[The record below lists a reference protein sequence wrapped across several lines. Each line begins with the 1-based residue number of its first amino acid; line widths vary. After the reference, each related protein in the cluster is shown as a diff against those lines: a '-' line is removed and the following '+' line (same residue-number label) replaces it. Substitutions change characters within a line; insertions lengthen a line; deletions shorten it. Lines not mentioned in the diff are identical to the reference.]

1 MQTYEATCSY
11 TQPKKM
17 PLDYELLKVA
27 STLVVFNIFLPSF
40 DTYSDIAFSYS
51 LISGTYEPYKAHRLM
66 GKVTKHPIY
75 GSVMLI
81 PIILVTLFTIP
92 HWFRRENSIL
102 KRLLTFPILIGQ
114 LWPQWQVVKILWL
127 MIKKSSTWKN
137 EKEKLEKEVSSL
149 GN

>member
-1 MQTYEATCSY
+1 
-11 TQPKKM
+11 M

-27 STLVVFNIFLPSF
+27 STLVVFNVFLPSF
-40 DTYSDIAFSYS
+40 DTYSDIAFSNS

-66 GKVTKHPIY
+66 GKVTKHPIN

-92 HWFRRENSIL
+92 HWLRRENSIL

-127 MIKKSSTWKN
+127 MIKKAVHGRMK
-137 EKEKLEKEVSSL
+137 KKSL
-149 GN
+149 KRKSAH

>member
-1 MQTYEATCSY
+1 
-11 TQPKKM
+11 M

-27 STLVVFNIFLPSF
+27 STLVVFNVFLPSF
-40 DTYSDIAFSYS
+40 DTYSDIAFSNS

-92 HWFRRENSIL
+92 HWLRRENSIL

-127 MIKKSSTWKN
+127 MIKKAVHGRMK
-137 EKEKLEKEVSSL
+137 KKSL
-149 GN
+149 KRKSAH

>member
-1 MQTYEATCSY
+1 MS
-11 TQPKKM
+11 
-17 PLDYELLKVA
+17 LDYELLKVA
-27 STLVVFNIFLPSF
+27 STLVVFIIFLPSF
-40 DTYSDIAFSYS
+40 DTYSDIAFSNS

-92 HWFRRENSIL
+92 HWFRREKSML
-102 KRLLTFPILIGQ
+102 KRVLTFPMLIGQ

-149 GN
+149 GKYVLQVRTDQDVT

>member
-1 MQTYEATCSY
+1 
-11 TQPKKM
+11 M

-27 STLVVFNIFLPSF
+27 STLVVFNVFLPSF
-40 DTYSDIAFSYS
+40 DTYSDIAFSNS
-51 LISGTYEPYKAHRLM
+51 LISGTYEPYKAHRLI
-66 GKVTKHPIY
+66 GKVIKHPIY

-92 HWFRRENSIL
+92 HWLRRENSIL

-127 MIKKSSTWKN
+127 MIKKAVHGRMK
-137 EKEKLEKEVSSL
+137 KKSL
-149 GN
+149 KRKSAH

>member
-1 MQTYEATCSY
+1 
-11 TQPKKM
+11 M

-27 STLVVFNIFLPSF
+27 SLLVVFNIFLPSF
-40 DTYSDIAFSYS
+40 NTYSDIAFSYS

-92 HWFRRENSIL
+92 HWFRREKSML
-102 KRLLTFPILIGQ
+102 KRVLTFPMLIGQ

-127 MIKKSSTWKN
+127 MIKKAVHGRMK
-137 EKEKLEKEVSSL
+137 KKSL
-149 GN
+149 KKKSAH

>member
-1 MQTYEATCSY
+1 
-11 TQPKKM
+11 M

-27 STLVVFNIFLPSF
+27 SLLVVFNIFLPSF
-40 DTYSDIAFSYS
+40 NTYSDIAFSYS
-51 LISGTYEPYKAHRLM
+51 LISGTYEPYKAHRLI
-66 GKVTKHPIY
+66 GKVIKHPIY

-92 HWFRRENSIL
+92 HWLRRENSIL

-127 MIKKSSTWKN
+127 MIKKAVHGRMK
-137 EKEKLEKEVSSL
+137 KKSL
-149 GN
+149 KRKSAH

>member
-1 MQTYEATCSY
+1 
-11 TQPKKM
+11 M

-51 LISGTYEPYKAHRLM
+51 LISGTCEPYKAHRLM

-92 HWFRRENSIL
+92 HWLRRENSIL

-127 MIKKSSTWKN
+127 MIKKAVHGRMK
-137 EKEKLEKEVSSL
+137 KKSL
-149 GN
+149 KRKSAH

>member
-1 MQTYEATCSY
+1 
-11 TQPKKM
+11 M

-27 STLVVFNIFLPSF
+27 SLLVVFNIFLPSF
-40 DTYSDIAFSYS
+40 NTYSDIAFSYS
-51 LISGTYEPYKAHRLM
+51 LISGTYEPYKAHRLI
-66 GKVTKHPIY
+66 GKVIKHPIY

-114 LWPQWQVVKILWL
+114 LWP
-127 MIKKSSTWKN
+127 
-137 EKEKLEKEVSSL
+137 
-149 GN
+149 